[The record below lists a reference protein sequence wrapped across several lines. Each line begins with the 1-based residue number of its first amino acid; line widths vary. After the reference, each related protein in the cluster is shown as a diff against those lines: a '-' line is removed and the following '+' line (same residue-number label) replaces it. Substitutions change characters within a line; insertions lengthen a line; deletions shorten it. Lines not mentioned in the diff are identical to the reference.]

1 MSPFIPCHKIA
12 SRGVYTAEKGFLF
25 EIETRER
32 SVRVMRRKTFSKLVG
47 TVVLCLAAA
56 GAAAAQD
63 FQRSYNLEAGGTIS
77 IINVSGDVV
86 LTGYDG
92 SAVVVEGHKQGRDRD
107 MVEVEDE
114 STPGRVSLRA
124 KYPNNCNCDASVK
137 FEVRVPRSSNISL
150 EKISTASGNLKAE
163 GFTGRAIN
171 LTTAS
176 GDVTVRGVSGEIR
189 ASSAS
194 GTVHVSDASG
204 TVNASSA
211 SGDVDVELTRLDG
224 NGDMRFSSASGDVN
238 VRLPS
243 SIDARVSMSTVSG
256 SIETNFPIEVKTDRY
271 GSGSRA
277 EGQLGNGARLL
288 KLSSASGNVSLKSI

>member
-1 MSPFIPCHKIA
+1 
-12 SRGVYTAEKGFLF
+12 
-25 EIETRER
+25 
-32 SVRVMRRKTFSKLVG
+32 LVG
-47 TVVLCLAAA
+47 AVVLCLVAA
-56 GAAAAQD
+56 GAASAQD
-63 FQRSYNLEAGGTIS
+63 FQRSYNLEAGGSVS
-77 IINVSGDVV
+77 IVNVSGDVV

-114 STPGRVSLRA
+114 STPGHVSLRA

-137 FEVRVPRSSNISL
+137 FEVRVPRSSNIAF

-163 GFTGRAIN
+163 GFAGRIN
-171 LTTAS
+171 LNTAS

-194 GTVHVSDASG
+194 GTVRVADASG

-238 VRLPS
+238 VRMPS

-277 EGQLGNGARLL
+277 EGQLGNGARSL
-288 KLSSASGNVSLKSI
+288 KISSASGNVSLKSI